1 MKPYHLILDFTH
13 VYDDEICADREQ
25 FSWIDCSDIEGSDL
39 YCSPQAEREIRR
51 KIEPYG
57 LHGIHFVDSGN
68 YHYVTKIFTDQIH
81 RPFSLIVFD
90 HHTDMQQPL
99 MEGMMSCGDWA
110 GMVLDQNPALQ
121 QFILIGPAE
130 DDIKQIRTKHLDKLI
145 TFSAEEI
152 RKGEGVERL
161 KRIHGGVPLYISID
175 KDVLSEQYS
184 ETNWN
189 QGELT
194 LGMLGK
200 VFGVAF
206 FVYLFFGFML
216 LPCLNTIT
224 QIFTTTDSAGNID
237 PLAVIRFFFAG
248 NMPSYVLNSLK
259 LAVCLVIT
267 VNIVG
272 ISIVLLTEY
281 FDIKG
286 AKILRLGYMTT
297 LIYSGVALVTGYLFL
312 YDSDGIMTTWLSG
325 IFPNMD
331 KNWFSGFNAVLFTM
345 TFACTSNHA
354 LFLRNAIRAIDYNT
368 VEAARNLGAKPFKV
382 LLKVVFP
389 TLIPTLFSL
398 TVMTFITGLCAM
410 SAPTLLGYDSINPE
424 IVRLAGSS
432 SADEAFPQARAALLS
447 IILAMFTIILLTV
460 LSSYERKGHYLS
472 VSKTK
477 AKLVKQKISNPVA
490 NVLAHIYA
498 YVLFIIY
505 MTPVVMIVLFAFQ
518 NYPAIRSK
526 TLSMDQFTLINFFGQ
541 QDYEFL
547 TNRGKLKTRTGAI
560 SGLFANAD
568 TVGGIRLSFVL
579 SAIAAALACVIVV
592 VAVNYIFKNKGKKRG
607 TVLEYSLLFPWLLPT
622 ILICYSYR
630 TYFNS
635 DSVWYVFNN
644 NLYMRENVR
653 FLIVMAYTVVKLP
666 FALRMIKAAF
676 YAIDEELED
685 AARNLGASSLVTFLR
700 VTLPSVLAVFALNFN
715 ALFTEYD
722 MSATFQSSYGKTYAM
737 IIQNMCAEEG
747 RDGYNVNA
755 SGRRCASTVFIMVIS
770 GLILYLVYGVGARDL
785 GERIERREKR
795 RKRIEA
801 FKAKFTG
808 KKKAAEKAAA

>member
-1 MKPYHLILDFTH
+1 MQKSSRPAWLKPQML
-13 VYDDEICADREQ
+13 
-25 FSWIDCSDIEGSDL
+25 
-39 YCSPQAEREIRR
+39 
-51 KIEPYG
+51 
-57 LHGIHFVDSGN
+57 
-68 YHYVTKIFTDQIH
+68 TK
-81 RPFSLIVFD
+81 
-90 HHTDMQQPL
+90 
-99 MEGMMSCGDWA
+99 A
-110 GMVLDQNPALQ
+110 
-121 QFILIGPAE
+121 
-130 DDIKQIRTKHLDKLI
+130 
-145 TFSAEEI
+145 
-152 RKGEGVERL
+152 
-161 KRIHGGVPLYISID
+161 
-175 KDVLSEQYS
+175 
-184 ETNWN
+184 
-189 QGELT
+189 
-194 LGMLGK
+194 
-200 VFGVAF
+200 FGTAF

-216 LPCLNTIT
+216 LPCLNTLA
-224 QIFTTTDSAGNID
+224 QIFTTRDTSGNID
-237 PLAVIRFFFAG
+237 PFAVIRFFFAG
-248 NMPSYVLNSLK
+248 NMPRFVWNSLK
-259 LAVCLVIT
+259 LALCLVVT
-267 VNIVG
+267 VNVVG

-312 YDSDGIMTTWLSG
+312 YDSDGILTTWLAK
-325 IFPNMD
+325 IFPNMN

-354 LFLRNAIRAIDYNT
+354 LFLRNAIRGIDYNT
-368 VEAARNLGAKPFKV
+368 VEAARNMGAKPFKV

-432 SADEAFPQARAALLS
+432 VADEAFPQARAALLS
-447 IILAMFTIILLTV
+447 IILAIFTIVLLNILTA
-460 LSSYERKGHYLS
+460 YERKGHYLS

-477 AKLVKQKISNPVA
+477 AKLVKQKITNPVA

-526 TLSMDQFTLINFFGQ
+526 TLDVQNWTLINFFGQ
-541 QDYEFL
+541 QDYEFM
-547 TNRGKLKTRTGAI
+547 TTRGKLKTRPGSI

-592 VAVNYIFKNKGKKRG
+592 VAVNYIFRNKGKKRA

-630 TYFNS
+630 TFFNS

-644 NLYMRENVR
+644 NLYYRENVR

-666 FALRMIKAAF
+666 FALRMIKAAY
-676 YAIDEELED
+676 YAIDEELEE
-685 AARNLGASSLVTFLR
+685 AARNLGASGLRTFLK
-700 VTLPSVLAVFALNFN
+700 VKLPIVLPSVLAVFALNFN

-722 MSATFQSSYGKTYAM
+722 MSATFHSSYGKSYAM
-737 IIQNMCAEEG
+737 VIQNMCAEEG

-755 SGRRCASTVFIMVIS
+755 SGRRCASTVFIMLVS

-785 GERIERREKR
+785 GERLEAREKWKKRFR
-795 RKRIEA
+795 RLRIHLPGGKRQEPAIP
-801 FKAKFTG
+801 
-808 KKKAAEKAAA
+808 AEKW

>member
-1 MKPYHLILDFTH
+1 MTQK
-13 VYDDEICADREQ
+13 
-25 FSWIDCSDIEGSDL
+25 SS
-39 YCSPQAEREIRR
+39 
-51 KIEPYG
+51 K
-57 LHGIHFVDSGN
+57 
-68 YHYVTKIFTDQIH
+68 
-81 RPFSLIVFD
+81 
-90 HHTDMQQPL
+90 
-99 MEGMMSCGDWA
+99 
-110 GMVLDQNPALQ
+110 
-121 QFILIGPAE
+121 
-130 DDIKQIRTKHLDKLI
+130 
-145 TFSAEEI
+145 
-152 RKGEGVERL
+152 
-161 KRIHGGVPLYISID
+161 
-175 KDVLSEQYS
+175 
-184 ETNWN
+184 
-189 QGELT
+189 LT

-579 SAIAAALACVIVV
+579 SVSKTKAKLVKQKISNPVANVLAHIYAYVLFIIYMTPVVMIVLFAFQNYPAIRSKTLSMDQFTLINFFGQQDYEFLTNRGKLKTRTGAISGLFANADTVGGIRLSFVLSAIAAALACVIVV
-592 VAVNYIFKNKGKKRG
+592 VAVNYIFKNKGKKRS

-700 VTLPSVLAVFALNFN
+700 VKLPIVLPSVLAVFALNFN

>member
-1 MKPYHLILDFTH
+1 MKK
-13 VYDDEICADREQ
+13 R
-25 FSWIDCSDIEGSDL
+25 SWL
-39 YCSPQAEREIRR
+39 
-51 KIEPYG
+51 
-57 LHGIHFVDSGN
+57 
-68 YHYVTKIFTDQIH
+68 
-81 RPFSLIVFD
+81 
-90 HHTDMQQPL
+90 
-99 MEGMMSCGDWA
+99 
-110 GMVLDQNPALQ
+110 NPG
-121 QFILIGPAE
+121 LIG
-130 DDIKQIRTKHLDKLI
+130 K
-145 TFSAEEI
+145 TFGI
-152 RKGEGVERL
+152 
-161 KRIHGGVPLYISID
+161 
-175 KDVLSEQYS
+175 
-184 ETNWN
+184 
-189 QGELT
+189 
-194 LGMLGK
+194 
-200 VFGVAF
+200 AF

-216 LPCLNTIT
+216 LPCLNTLT
-224 QIFTTTDSAGNID
+224 QIFTVKDAAGNTD
-237 PLAVIRFFFAG
+237 PWAVIRFFFAG
-248 NMPSYVLNSLK
+248 NMPSYVMNSLK

-267 VNIVG
+267 VNVVG
-272 ISIVLLTEY
+272 VSIVLLTEY

-312 YDSDGIMTTWLSG
+312 YDSDGIITTWLAKN
-325 IFPNMD
+325 FPDMN

-345 TFACTSNHA
+345 TFACTSNHM
-354 LFLRNAIRAIDYNT
+354 LFLRNAIRGIDYNT
-368 VEAARNLGAKPFKV
+368 VEAARNMGAKPFKV
-382 LLKVVFP
+382 LWKVVFP
-389 TLIPTLFSL
+389 TLLPTMFSL

-432 SADEAFPQARAALLS
+432 VADESFPQARAALLS

-477 AKLVKQKISNPVA
+477 AKLVKQKITNPVA

-498 YVLFIIY
+498 YVLWIIY
-505 MTPVVMIVLFAFQ
+505 MTPVVMILLFAFQ

-526 TLSMDQFTLINFFGQ
+526 SLSLSDWTLVNFFGT

-547 TNRGKLKTRTGAI
+547 TNRGKLKTRAGAI

-592 VAVNYIFKNKGKKRG
+592 VAVNYIFRNKSKKRG

-635 DSVWYVFNN
+635 DSVWYVLNQ
-644 NLYMRENVR
+644 NLYWKNNVR

-666 FALRMIKAAF
+666 FALRMIKASF

-685 AARNLGASSLVTFLR
+685 AARNLGASSLATFLKVR
-700 VTLPSVLAVFALNFN
+700 LPIVLPSVLAVFALNFN

-755 SGRRCASTVFIMVIS
+755 SGRRCASTVFIMLVS

-785 GERIERREKR
+785 AERLEIKDKR
-795 RKRIEA
+795 RKRREKLAAAI
-801 FKAKFTG
+801 G
-808 KKKAAEKAAA
+808 IKKKEIAG

>member
-1 MKPYHLILDFTH
+1 MKK
-13 VYDDEICADREQ
+13 R
-25 FSWIDCSDIEGSDL
+25 SWL
-39 YCSPQAEREIRR
+39 
-51 KIEPYG
+51 
-57 LHGIHFVDSGN
+57 
-68 YHYVTKIFTDQIH
+68 
-81 RPFSLIVFD
+81 
-90 HHTDMQQPL
+90 
-99 MEGMMSCGDWA
+99 
-110 GMVLDQNPALQ
+110 NPG
-121 QFILIGPAE
+121 LIG
-130 DDIKQIRTKHLDKLI
+130 K
-145 TFSAEEI
+145 TFGI
-152 RKGEGVERL
+152 
-161 KRIHGGVPLYISID
+161 
-175 KDVLSEQYS
+175 
-184 ETNWN
+184 
-189 QGELT
+189 
-194 LGMLGK
+194 
-200 VFGVAF
+200 AF

-216 LPCLNTIT
+216 LPCLNTLT
-224 QIFTTTDSAGNID
+224 QIFTVKDAAGNTD
-237 PLAVIRFFFAG
+237 PWAVIRFFFAG
-248 NMPSYVLNSLK
+248 NMPSYVMNSLK

-267 VNIVG
+267 VNVVG
-272 ISIVLLTEY
+272 VSIVLLTEY

-312 YDSDGIMTTWLSG
+312 YDSDGIITTWLAKT
-325 IFPNMD
+325 FPDMN

-345 TFACTSNHA
+345 TFACTSNHM
-354 LFLRNAIRAIDYNT
+354 LFLRNAIRGIDYNT
-368 VEAARNLGAKPFKV
+368 VEAARNMGAKPFKV
-382 LLKVVFP
+382 LWKVVFP
-389 TLIPTLFSL
+389 TLLPTMFSL

-432 SADEAFPQARAALLS
+432 VADESFPQARAALLS
-447 IILAMFTIILLTV
+447 IILAMFTILLTV

-477 AKLVKQKISNPVA
+477 AKLVKQKITNPVA

-498 YVLFIIY
+498 YVLWIIY
-505 MTPVVMIVLFAFQ
+505 MTPVVMILLFAFQ

-526 TLSMDQFTLINFFGQ
+526 SLNLSDWTLVNFFGT

-592 VAVNYIFKNKGKKRG
+592 VAVNYIFRNKGKKRG

-635 DSVWYVFNN
+635 DSVWYVLNQ
-644 NLYMRENVR
+644 NLYWKNNVR

-666 FALRMIKAAF
+666 FALRMIKASF

-685 AARNLGASSLVTFLR
+685 AARNLGASSLATFLKVR
-700 VTLPSVLAVFALNFN
+700 LPIVLPSVLAVFALNFN

-755 SGRRCASTVFIMVIS
+755 SGRRCASTVFIMLVS

-785 GERIERREKR
+785 AERLEIKDKR
-795 RKRIEA
+795 RKRREKLAAAI
-801 FKAKFTG
+801 G
-808 KKKAAEKAAA
+808 IKKKEIAG